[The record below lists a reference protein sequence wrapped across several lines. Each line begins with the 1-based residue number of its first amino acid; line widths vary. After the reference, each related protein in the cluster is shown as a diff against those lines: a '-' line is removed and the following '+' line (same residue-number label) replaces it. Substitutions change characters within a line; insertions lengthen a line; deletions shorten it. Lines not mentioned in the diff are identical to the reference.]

1 MGVFWGK
8 KKGSK
13 VVSLFFF
20 EENKSEDNEFLEVVK
35 TILLGWQTSTQIWLT
50 PLVYDLPV
58 TYFDQVFFI
67 SKICEVGGL
76 AIICKGLGQIWV
88 LRS

>member
-1 MGVFWGK
+1 LGE

-67 SKICEVGGL
+67 SEFV
-76 AIICKGLGQIWV
+76 
-88 LRS
+88 R

>member
-8 KKGSK
+8 KKVKSRL
-13 VVSLFFF
+13 SLFF
-20 EENKSEDNEFLEVVK
+20 EENKSENNEFLEVVK

-67 SKICEVGGL
+67 SKFV
-76 AIICKGLGQIWV
+76 
-88 LRS
+88 R

>member
-1 MGVFWGK
+1 LGEKEGRK
-8 KKGSK
+8 S
-13 VVSLFFF
+13 SLSLFF
-20 EENKSEDNEFLEVVK
+20 EENKSEDNNEFLEVVK

-67 SKICEVGGL
+67 SKFV
-76 AIICKGLGQIWV
+76 
-88 LRS
+88 R